1 MTVLESLLN
10 ILPIVSLTIVLFYY
24 SYNIRSQTIMRQV
37 QMFNSIAKDINNE
50 KLWKQYW
57 ESFDL
62 EWESFEDFDKKYGRR
77 ANSEVCASLNSMFWT
92 FSGIGS
98 LLKEGIIKPDRTY
111 ELVGPMVVP
120 LWEKWSPIIEG
131 LRTKWGTPDSY
142 RSFEYVC
149 REMTKMRDQRHANEV
164 VKKYASS

>member
-10 ILPIVSLTIVLFYY
+10 ILPIVSITIVLFYY

-37 QMFNSIAKDINNE
+37 QMFNSIAKDINNV

-62 EWESFEDFDKKYGRR
+62 KWEDFEDFDKKYGRR
-77 ANSEVCASLNSMFWT
+77 ANSEVFASLNSMFWT

-98 LLKEGIIKPDRTY
+98 
-111 ELVGPMVVP
+111 
-120 LWEKWSPIIEG
+120 
-131 LRTKWGTPDSY
+131 
-142 RSFEYVC
+142 F
-149 REMTKMRDQRHANEV
+149 
-164 VKKYASS
+164 